1 MQHLYTR
8 FCAAIKGTLIRY
20 HRFFAPEGTKR
31 YYASLLLHALS
42 PTQSIENLYTILFDF
57 YVKNLDF
64 QYIPEDVS
72 YPCEAVKLYDASTL
86 FRCSL
91 AYARQLS
98 CPIYILSAKH
108 GLVAEDQVLAP
119 YNECLAEQTRC
130 EKEVWADGVLSQLNA
145 RFDLGQTQFIILAG
159 KEYCQPLLPSLPHY
173 RLPLR
178 GMSLGRRISAL
189 SEWTSGKSSSVC
201 ESTQLAPE
209 SEPCLKLHRLFCG
222 MPRYRF
228 DQIDQIPFID
238 GIYIMF
244 EAGERYHSYD
254 RIVRV
259 GTHTSDGRLKQR
271 LRDHFLKENKDGSI
285 FRKNIGKAILNK
297 NSHPYLS
304 IWTEDSRDRR
314 AMHLKYGDAFD
325 EGFQAQLEQ
334 QVSRYL
340 RENITFTCIPVPSA
354 EARLRYE
361 EGIIASLHQA
371 GDFGPG
377 EQWRGRYS
385 PVQAI
390 RTSGLWLVQGL
401 DATPLSA
408 EEFQEIASLCGSR
421 PVKAAD
427 SPAMASHQPA
437 VKKEVPP
444 GKQPGIHEVAAYLKS
459 RIETADKSGEKY
471 ITLRSGE
478 IHKEL
483 RLSNRMPTVCDAM
496 YQLMKPGDTVIE
508 RPPKGRGSR
517 LVITYQT

>member
-1 MQHLYTR
+1 MGLLCFEYQKNDAAVDGFCSAYDLKAADARALLELLTQDAVYSGAIHAGSAYT
-8 FCAAIKGTLIRY
+8 
-20 HRFFAPEGTKR
+20 
-31 YYASLLLHALS
+31 LS
-42 PTQSIENLYTILFDF
+42 PAEREYIFFSQSEKKLVLLKNGDQSKQGWLTGWRGRKRSNGNYYLNSRIVRLCRALNISEDHADALLEDYWYNVFHAESEEFMLDANDFRIHLGGTQ
-57 YVKNLDF
+57 
-64 QYIPEDVS
+64 
-72 YPCEAVKLYDASTL
+72 DASF
-86 FRCSL
+86 FRCKK
-91 AYARQLS
+91 
-98 CPIYILSAKH
+98 CGKIT
-108 GLVAEDQVLAP
+108 P
-119 YNECLAEQTRC
+119 Y
-130 EKEVWADGVLSQLNA
+130 KV
-145 RFDLGQTQFIILAG
+145 
-159 KEYCQPLLPSLPHY
+159 K
-173 RLPLR
+173 